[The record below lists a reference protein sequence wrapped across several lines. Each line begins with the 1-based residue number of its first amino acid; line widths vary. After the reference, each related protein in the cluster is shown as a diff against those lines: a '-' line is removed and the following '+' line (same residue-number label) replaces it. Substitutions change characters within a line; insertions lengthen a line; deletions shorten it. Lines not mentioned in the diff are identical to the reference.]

1 MNTYMLLEA
10 EVRQGVFEHSIVPVD
25 LNNPKSIHEA
35 VLLFADDLYCEQG
48 DRKQGYSDFDPEYY
62 YQIDFD
68 KLFDEE
74 YLVVNDNLHI
84 SLMYGVGWYKW
95 LTIYAHYYLVKFL

>member
-10 EVRQGVFEHSIVPVD
+10 QVRLGVFEHSIVPVD
-25 LNNPKSIHEA
+25 FNNPKSMHDQI
-35 VLLFADDLYCEQG
+35 LLFADDLYCEQG
-48 DRKQGYSDFDPEYY
+48 YSDFNPEHY

-68 KLFDEE
+68 KLFNEE

-84 SLMYGVGWYKW
+84 SLMYGVG
-95 LTIYAHYYLVKFL
+95 